1 VTAILGAVTIVLLP
15 AMVFARIGILRRH
28 GVTAMKFGDTD
39 KTDFLIP
46 PFVLLYLY
54 LIFASAFGWPTPSR
68 AHLFA
73 APFVQWIGV
82 LCAAAGVALMAWS
95 LASFG
100 ASFRVGIDTDR
111 PDKLITTGVFAYTR
125 NPIYVAFGVVLL
137 GEFLIQP
144 TWLMLVYLLA
154 GLTLLHRQVLREE
167 VFMSAHYGA
176 EFQAYAARVRRYL

>member
-1 VTAILGAVTIVLLP
+1 MSAVLGAVTIVLLP
-15 AMVFARIGILRRH
+15 AMVLARIAILRRH
-28 GVTAMKFGDTD
+28 GVTVMKFGRTD

-54 LIFASAFGWPTPSR
+54 LIFANAFGWPTSR
-68 AHLFA
+68 VHLFA
-73 APFVQWIGV
+73 APLVQWVGV
-82 LCAAAGVALMAWS
+82 LCCAAGVVLMAWS
-95 LASFG
+95 LVSFG

-111 PDKLITTGVFAYTR
+111 PDKLITTGIFAYTR
-125 NPIYVAFGVVLL
+125 NPIYVAFGFVLL

-144 TWLMLVYLLA
+144 TWLMLIYMLT
-154 GLTLLHRQVLREE
+154 GFTLLHRQVLREE